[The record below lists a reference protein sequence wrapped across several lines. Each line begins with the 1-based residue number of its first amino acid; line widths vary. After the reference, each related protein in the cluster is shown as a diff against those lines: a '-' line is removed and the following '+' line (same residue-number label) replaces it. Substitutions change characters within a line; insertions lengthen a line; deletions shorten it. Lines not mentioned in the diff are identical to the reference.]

1 MTYGGIEICISLQCI
16 IIIINPIKL
25 AYNPRRR
32 PYDGP
37 I

>member
-1 MTYGGIEICISLQCI
+1 MTYGGIEICISLQC